1 MCITGCSNVIT
12 PFFLL
17 CKKDISSA
25 EEAIQFKAE
34 LIKCRSKQMKQS
46 IKGQQDC
53 FTVSFNDNVI
63 QFNVISNSI

>member
-1 MCITGCSNVIT
+1 MCITA
-12 PFFLL
+12 LH
-17 CKKDISSA
+17 
-25 EEAIQFKAE
+25 FKAE

-63 QFNVISNSI
+63 QFNVFSNSI